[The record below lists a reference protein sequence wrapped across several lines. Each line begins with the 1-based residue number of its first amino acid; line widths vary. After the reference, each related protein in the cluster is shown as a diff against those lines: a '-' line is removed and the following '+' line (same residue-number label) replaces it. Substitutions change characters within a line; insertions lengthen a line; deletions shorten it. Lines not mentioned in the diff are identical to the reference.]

1 MRTTTVALL
10 LLALA
15 RPAVAQDQTLE
26 QAKNH
31 FDEGQNLYLQG
42 KYKEAVKEFE
52 AAYELK
58 KYPAFLFN
66 IAVCYEKN
74 RNFEKALEHYERY
87 LRDDPHSQDRALV
100 LKRIKAIKKHLNPP
114 VKPGAKP
121 STRPSKLPP
130 DLPPVKT
137 KGLVVI
143 ETKPEDAAIYLGDK
157 KKGIFTRTPYTGSLP
172 PGKQTVIIELKRYR
186 TERKTFQVRTDRMV
200 YLYFSLSLERNR
212 GWIEVK
218 ANIPAAPVYV
228 DTKDVGSVGTT
239 PYTGWLRPGK
249 HKIIVEREG
258 YQTYTREVSVT
269 AGDVHVVN
277 ARLDKVTF
285 GWLKVTGK
293 STQNATVKVDGKPI
307 SCAEYPCRT
316 QLTQGSHK
324 VVLEREGYKSYTH
337 QIDVSQAN
345 ETQLAVR
352 LNPKP
357 SRLKAYISFGVS
369 AALLTGGIV
378 AGVMSNNRK
387 NDLESDLDS
396 GRIFDSSD
404 SRITEGKVTSIVA
417 NSLFGLSGLVGALGI
432 YYMFRNEG
440 PDSFGET
447 RVNKVADTTRI
458 RVRPTLG
465 PDVAGLTGEV
475 RF

>member
-1 MRTTTVALL
+1 MRTITVALL
-10 LLALA
+10 LVALA
-15 RPAVAQDQTLE
+15 RPTLAQDQVLE
-26 QAKNH
+26 QAKHH

-42 KYKEAVKEFE
+42 KYAEAVKQFQ

-66 IAVCYEKN
+66 IAVCFEKN
-74 RNFEKALEHYERY
+74 RNFPKALDHYERY

-114 VKPGAKP
+114 LKPGETKP

-143 ETKPEDAAIYLGDK
+143 ETKPEGAAIYLGDK

-172 PGKQTVIIELKRYR
+172 PGRQTVIIELKRYR

-218 ANIPAAPVYV
+218 ANIPAASVYV

-249 HKIIVEREG
+249 HKIIVERDG

-277 ARLDKVTF
+277 AKLEKVTF

-293 STQNATVKVDGKPI
+293 TTQNATVKVDGKPV

-316 QLTQGSHK
+316 QLSQGSHK
-324 VVLEREGYKSYTH
+324 VVLEREGYKNYEH
-337 QIDVSQAN
+337 QVDISQAT

-378 AGVMSNNRK
+378 AGVMSRNRK

-404 SRITEGKVTSIVA
+404 SRITEGKITSIVA

-432 YYMFRNEG
+432 YYLFRNEG

-447 RVNKVADTTRI
+447 RMNKIAVQ
-458 RVRPTLG
+458 PTLG
-465 PDVAGLTGEV
+465 PDLAGLTGKV